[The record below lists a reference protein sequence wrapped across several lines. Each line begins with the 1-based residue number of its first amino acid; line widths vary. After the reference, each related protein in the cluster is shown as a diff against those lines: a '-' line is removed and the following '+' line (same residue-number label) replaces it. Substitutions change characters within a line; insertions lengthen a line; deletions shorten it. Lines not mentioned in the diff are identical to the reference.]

1 MVSDSSSFMSLKS
14 EIIGPCKLCK
24 GEGFLDNLEACE
36 CMKRFRVYNR
46 LTSKGFT
53 RKALD
58 IVTDDAYELPVIEDG
73 ENFINY
79 FIDHPEVVESK
90 GLCLYMFSK
99 ERGRGKTTLAH
110 YLMYHIVRYFFN
122 EGNYKSS
129 RTYSF
134 IHAEDF
140 LTQTIK
146 NDDSLWK
153 SDWLVLDDIGN
164 EDHTAAWKKSNM
176 IAGLQRVM
184 HYRRDRCLPT
194 IITSNYNPGGLSTLY
209 KREVDSLLEIKPD
222 GHLGGAVFREVSV
235 GGGEDLRLI
244 EDFTSWPI

>member
-1 MVSDSSSFMSLKS
+1 MVSNSGTCMSLKS
-14 EIIGPCKLCK
+14 DLIGSCEVCK
-24 GEGFLDNLEACE
+24 GSGFLDNLEACE
-36 CMKRFRVYNR
+36 CMKVFRVYNR
-46 LTSKGFT
+46 LLSKGFT

-58 IVTDDAYELPVIEDG
+58 IITNEAYELPVIEEG
-73 ENFINY
+73 EQFVNY
-79 FIDHPEVVESK
+79 FKDYPSIAEDK

-110 YLMYHIVRYFFN
+110 YLMYHIARHFFE

-140 LTQTIK
+140 MAQMLK

-153 SDWLVLDDIGN
+153 CDWLVLDDLGN
-164 EDHTAAWKKSNM
+164 EDHAAEWKRANM
-176 IAGLQRVM
+176 ISGLQRVL
-184 HYRRDRCLPT
+184 HYRRDRCMPT
-194 IITSNYNPGGLSTLY
+194 IITSNYTPGAISTLY
-209 KREVDSLLEIKPD
+209 KREVDSLLEIKAD
-222 GHLGGAVFREVSV
+222 GHLGGAVIREVSV